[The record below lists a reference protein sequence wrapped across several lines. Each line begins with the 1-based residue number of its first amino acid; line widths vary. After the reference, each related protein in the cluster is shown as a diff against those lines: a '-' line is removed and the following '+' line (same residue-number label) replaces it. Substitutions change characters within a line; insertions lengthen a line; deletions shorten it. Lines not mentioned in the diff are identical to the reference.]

1 MDLLEL
7 LATCIEQGRT
17 AIAPTL
23 VSPTERDR
31 LDQLRQLGAMTLAP
45 ADVIFCPHCE
55 IRTVRVLAVGSGFC
69 IDCGLVSLTAKD
81 TLRLAPDGDWL
92 RRRMAQALGLAGE
105 PAWVIVPGRVWK
117 IGDIRTAA
125 QRRLVLFGQQMG
137 DMMVLRVLLAA
148 WPTHVG
154 ETQAVIVTTSPPDR
168 VFLPGVPATL
178 VPLPAAFRLR
188 SGGLV
193 ADEAVWAGA
202 GAPTG
207 LGATLRRHG
216 PFSHDFRE
224 VTLPGEAT
232 PIALTPAQAA
242 IMRVLWE
249 LEGASIDR
257 KSLMR
262 RAGVELEKPV
272 DAFARNKYPGANRAY
287 RVLVTSDRRGRYRA
301 SNGVSPLQGQM

>member
-23 VSPTERDR
+23 VSPIERER
-31 LDQLRQLGAMTLAP
+31 LDQLQQLGAMTLAP

-55 IRTVRVLAVGSGFC
+55 IRTVRILAVGSGFC
-69 IDCGLVSLTAKD
+69 IDCGLVSLTARD

-92 RRRMAQALGLAGE
+92 RRRIAQALGLAGE
-105 PAWVIVPGRVWK
+105 PALVIVPGRIWK

-125 QRRLVLFGQQMG
+125 HAQRRRVLFGQQIG

-178 VPLPAAFRLR
+178 VSLPAAFRLR
-188 SGGLV
+188 GGGLV
-193 ADEAVWAGA
+193 ADEAVWAGVQI
-202 GAPTG
+202 PVG
-207 LGATLRRHG
+207 LSATQRRHG

-224 VTLPGEAT
+224 VTLPGEET

-242 IMRVLWE
+242 IMRVLWG

-257 KSLMR
+257 KTLMR
-262 RAGVELEKPV
+262 RAGVPLEKPV

-287 RVLVTSDRRGRYRA
+287 RFLVSSDRSGNYLFSRSA
-301 SNGVSPLQGQM
+301 MQMP

>member
-7 LATCIEQGRT
+7 LAACIEQGRT

-23 VSPTERDR
+23 VGPSEGER
-31 LDQLRQLGAMTLAP
+31 LDQLRQLGAMRLAP

-55 IRTVRVLAVGSGFC
+55 VRTVRVLAVGSGFC
-69 IDCGLVSLTAKD
+69 IDCGLVTLTMKD
-81 TLRLAPDGDWL
+81 TLRLTPDGDWL
-92 RRRMAQALGLAGE
+92 RRRIAQALGLAGE
-105 PAWVIVPGRVWK
+105 QAWVIVPGRVWK

-125 QRRLVLFGQQMG
+125 QRRRVLFGQQLT
-137 DMMVLRVLLAA
+137 DIMVLKVLLTV

-154 ETQAVIVTTSPPDR
+154 ETQAVVVTTSPPDR
-168 VFLPGVPATL
+168 IFLPGVPATL

-188 SGGLV
+188 GAGLV
-193 ADEAVWAGA
+193 ADEAVWAGVS
-202 GAPTG
+202 APGG
-207 LGATLRRHG
+207 LSAALRRHG

-257 KSLMR
+257 KTLMR

-272 DAFARNKYPGANRAY
+272 DAFPRNKYPGANDAY
-287 RVLVTSDRRGRYRA
+287 RCLVASDRHGRYWLPRR
-301 SNGVSPLQGQM
+301 SFDWLVR

>member
-7 LATCIEQGRT
+7 LATCIAQGRT

-23 VSPTERDR
+23 VSPIERDR

-45 ADVIFCPHCE
+45 TDVIFCPHCE

-81 TLRLAPDGDWL
+81 TLRLAPDGEWL

-125 QRRLVLFGQQMG
+125 QRRRILFGQQIG

-154 ETQAVIVTTSPPDR
+154 ETPAVIVTTSPPDR

-188 SGGLV
+188 GGGLV

-202 GAPTG
+202 GAPAG

-224 VTLPGEAT
+224 VTLPGEET
-232 PIALTPAQAA
+232 PIPLTPAQAA

-249 LEGASIDR
+249 LEGGSIDR
-257 KSLMR
+257 KTLMR

-272 DAFARNKYPGANRAY
+272 DAFARNKYPEANRVY
-287 RVLVTSDRRGRYRA
+287 GVLVSSERRGHYSFSLRA
-301 SNGVSPLQGQM
+301 L

>member
-23 VSPTERDR
+23 VSPIERER

-55 IRTVRVLAVGSGFC
+55 VRTVRVLAVGSGFC

-92 RRRMAQALGLAGE
+92 RRRIAQALGLAGE

-125 QRRLVLFGQQMG
+125 QRRRVLFGQQIG

-154 ETQAVIVTTSPPDR
+154 ETPAVIVTTSPPDR

-178 VPLPAAFRLR
+178 VPVPAAFRLR
-188 SGGLV
+188 GGGLV

-202 GAPTG
+202 GAPGG
-207 LGATLRRHG
+207 LSATQRRHG

-232 PIALTPAQAA
+232 PIPLTPAQAA

-257 KSLMR
+257 KTLMR

-272 DAFARNKYPGANRAY
+272 DAFARNKYPHANLVY
-287 RVLVTSDRRGRYRA
+287 RILVSSDRNGRYQLARN
-301 SNGVSPLQGQM
+301 SLSPE

>member
-23 VSPTERDR
+23 VSPIERER

-55 IRTVRVLAVGSGFC
+55 IRTVRILAVGSGFC
-69 IDCGLVSLTAKD
+69 IDCGLVSLTARD

-92 RRRMAQALGLAGE
+92 RRRIAQALGLAGE

-125 QRRLVLFGQQMG
+125 QRRRILFGQQIG

-154 ETQAVIVTTSPPDR
+154 ETPAVIVTTSPPDR

-188 SGGLV
+188 GGGLV
-193 ADEAVWAGA
+193 ADEAVWAGF
-202 GAPTG
+202 GAPAG

-224 VTLPGEAT
+224 VTLPGEET
-232 PIALTPAQAA
+232 PIPLTPAQAS

-257 KSLMR
+257 KTSMR
-262 RAGVELEKPV
+262 RVGVELEKPV
-272 DAFARNKYPGANRAY
+272 DAFARNKYPEANRAY
-287 RVLVTSDRRGRYRA
+287 RALVLLDRRG
-301 SNGVSPLQGQM
+301 GC

>member
-23 VSPTERDR
+23 VSPIERER
-31 LDQLRQLGAMTLAP
+31 LDQLLQLGAMTLAP

-69 IDCGLVSLTAKD
+69 IDCGLVSLTARD

-125 QRRLVLFGQQMG
+125 QRRRVLFGQQIG
-137 DMMVLRVLLAA
+137 DLMVLKVLLAA

-154 ETQAVIVTTSPPDR
+154 ETQSIIVTTSPPDR

-178 VPLPAAFRLR
+178 VPLPTAFRLR
-188 SGGLV
+188 GGGLV
-193 ADEAVWAGA
+193 ADEAVWAGIQIPA
-202 GAPTG
+202 G
-207 LGATLRRHG
+207 LGATQRRHG

-224 VTLPGEAT
+224 VTLPGEET
-232 PIALTPAQAA
+232 PIPLTPAQAA

-257 KSLMR
+257 KTLMR
-262 RAGVELEKPV
+262 RAGVALDKPV
-272 DAFARNKYPGANRAY
+272 DAFARNKYPGANDVY
-287 RVLVTSDRRGRYRA
+287 RCLVASDRQGRYWLPRR
-301 SNGVSPLQGQM
+301 SFDWLVR

>member
-7 LATCIEQGRT
+7 LAACIEQGRT

-23 VSPTERDR
+23 VSPAERDR

-55 IRTVRVLAVGSGFC
+55 IRTVRVVAVGSGFC
-69 IDCGLVSLTAKD
+69 IDCGLVSLTSKD

-117 IGDIRTAA
+117 IGDIRIAA
-125 QRRLVLFGQQMG
+125 QRRRVLFGQQIG

-193 ADEAVWAGA
+193 ADEAVWAGVQI
-202 GAPTG
+202 PVG
-207 LGATLRRHG
+207 LSATQRRHG

-257 KSLMR
+257 KTLMR

-272 DAFARNKYPGANRAY
+272 DAFARNKYPEANRAY
-287 RVLVTSDRRGRYRA
+287 RALVLLDRRGGYRLPHDGHRA
-301 SNGVSPLQGQM
+301 LPP

>member
-23 VSPTERDR
+23 VSPIERER

-55 IRTVRVLAVGSGFC
+55 VRTVRVLAVGSGFC

-92 RRRMAQALGLAGE
+92 RRRIAQALGLAGE

-117 IGDIRTAA
+117 IGDVRSAA
-125 QRRLVLFGQQMG
+125 QRRRVLFGQQLT
-137 DMMVLRVLLAA
+137 DIMVLKVLLAA

-178 VPLPAAFRLR
+178 VPLPAAFRVR
-188 SGGLV
+188 GGGLV
-193 ADEAVWAGA
+193 ADEAVWAGVA
-202 GAPTG
+202 ALGG
-207 LGATLRRHG
+207 LSATLRRHG

-224 VTLPGEAT
+224 VTLPGEET

-257 KSLMR
+257 KTLMR
-262 RAGVELEKPV
+262 RAGVALDKPV
-272 DAFARNKYPGANRAY
+272 DAFARNKYPGANDVY
-287 RVLVTSDRRGRYRA
+287 RCLVASDRHGRYWLPRR
-301 SNGVSPLQGQM
+301 SFDWLVR

>member
-7 LATCIEQGRT
+7 LAACIEQGRT

-23 VSPTERDR
+23 VSAIERER
-31 LDQLRQLGAMTLAP
+31 LDQLQQLGAMTLAP

-69 IDCGLVSLTAKD
+69 IDCGLVSLTARD

-125 QRRLVLFGQQMG
+125 QRRRILFGQQMG

-154 ETQAVIVTTSPPDR
+154 ETPAVIVTTSHPDR

-188 SGGLV
+188 GGGLV
-193 ADEAVWAGA
+193 ADEAVWAGV
-202 GAPTG
+202 GGPGG
-207 LGATLRRHG
+207 LSATLGRHG

-224 VTLPGEAT
+224 VTL
-232 PIALTPAQAA
+232 
-242 IMRVLWE
+242 
-249 LEGASIDR
+249 
-257 KSLMR
+257 
-262 RAGVELEKPV
+262 
-272 DAFARNKYPGANRAY
+272 
-287 RVLVTSDRRGRYRA
+287 LVSTQ
-301 SNGVSPLQGQM
+301 N

>member
-45 ADVIFCPHCE
+45 ADVIFCPYCE

-125 QRRLVLFGQQMG
+125 QRRRILFGQQIG

-154 ETQAVIVTTSPPDR
+154 ETPAVIVTTSPPDR

-188 SGGLV
+188 GGGLV
-193 ADEAVWAGA
+193 ADEAVWAGVQI
-202 GAPTG
+202 PVG
-207 LGATLRRHG
+207 LSATQRRHG

-224 VTLPGEAT
+224 VTLPGEPA
-232 PIALTPAQAA
+232 PIPLTPAQAA

-249 LEGASIDR
+249 MEGASIDR
-257 KSLMR
+257 KALMR
-262 RAGVELEKPV
+262 RAGLELEKPV

-287 RVLVTSDRRGRYRA
+287 RLLVSSDRSGNYLFSQSA
-301 SNGVSPLQGQM
+301 MQMP